1 MDSTRPMAENAL
13 GRLQDHIDL
22 FLCPKCDAG
31 LRIAGDGMECL
42 ACGERFAVSDGIP
55 MLFWPSDR
63 SEEADI
69 TEVVKAFYE
78 ETPFPDYDD
87 FDSVASLAK
96 KARQGIFAR
105 MLDQQ
110 LPPGIRIV
118 ECGCG
123 TGQLSNFLS
132 IANRTVFATDM
143 CMNSL
148 RLGQSFAREHQ
159 LERVHFMQ
167 MNLLRPFLRPESFDL
182 VICNGVLMTLSEPF
196 AGFEAISK
204 LVRPGGYVLIGLYHR
219 YGRLITDAR
228 RLVFRITGDRFL
240 SLDPV
245 LRNAEVSSAKK
256 RAWLVD
262 QYKHPRE
269 TKHTIAEAVHWLKK
283 SGFSFVKSV
292 PRTKLFQPISDAD
305 DLFEAESP
313 GNALERL
320 LVELGMAFRGSREGG
335 FFTVI
340 GRRT

>member
-1 MDSTRPMAENAL
+1 MACL
-13 GRLQDHIDL
+13 
-22 FLCPKCDAG
+22 
-31 LRIAGDGMECL
+31 EC
-42 ACGERFAVSDGIP
+42 GQRFGVSDGIP

-63 SEEADI
+63 SDETNI

-123 TGQLSNFLS
+123 TGQLSSFLS
-132 IANRTVFATDM
+132 IANRTVFATDI

-148 RLGQSFAREHQ
+148 RLGLTFAREHR
-159 LERVHFMQ
+159 LERVHFVQ
-167 MNLLRPFLRPESFDL
+167 MNLLRPFFKPESFDL

-196 AGFEAISK
+196 AGFEAIAK
-204 LVRPGGYVLIGLYHR
+204 LVRPGGHVLIGLYHR

-228 RLVFRITGDRFL
+228 RLVFRLTGDRL
-240 SLDPV
+240 LWLDPV
-245 LRNAEVSSAKK
+245 LRSSEVSGAKK

-269 TKHTIAEAVHWLKK
+269 TKHTIGEAIRWLEEA
-283 SGFSFVKSV
+283 GFSFVKSI
-292 PRTKLFQPISDAD
+292 PRTKLFQPIEDAD
-305 DLFEAESP
+305 RLFEAESP
-313 GNALERL
+313 GNALERC

-335 FFTVI
+335 FFTVV
-340 GRRT
+340 GRRI

>member
-1 MDSTRPMAENAL
+1 
-13 GRLQDHIDL
+13 
-22 FLCPKCDAG
+22 
-31 LRIAGDGMECL
+31 
-42 ACGERFAVSDGIP
+42 
-55 MLFWPSDR
+55 MLFWPSER
-63 SEEADI
+63 SEESDI

-143 CMNSL
+143 CVNSL

-159 LERVHFMQ
+159 IEGVHFMQ
-167 MNLLRPFLRPESFDL
+167 MNLLRPFFRPESFDL
-182 VICNGVLMTLSEPF
+182 VICNGVLMTLPEPF
-196 AGFEAISK
+196 AGFETISK

-228 RLVFRITGDRFL
+228 RVVFRITGDRFL

-245 LRNAEVSSAKK
+245 LRSAEVSSAKK

-262 QYKHPRE
+262 QYKHPCE
-269 TKHTIAEAVHWLKK
+269 TKHTIGEAIRWLKET
-283 SGFSFVKSV
+283 GFSFVKSV
-292 PRTKLFQPISDAD
+292 PRTKLFRPISDAD
-305 DLFEAESP
+305 HLFEAEPP
-313 GNALERL
+313 GNAFERL

-335 FFTVI
+335 FFTVV

>member
-1 MDSTRPMAENAL
+1 MAETAL
-13 GRLQDHIDL
+13 ARLQDHIDL
-22 FLCPKCDAG
+22 FPCPKCNGD

-63 SEEADI
+63 SEESDI

-78 ETPFPDYDD
+78 EAPFPDYDD

-123 TGQLSNFLS
+123 TGQLSSFLS

-143 CMNSL
+143 CVNSL

-167 MNLLRPFLRPESFDL
+167 MNLLRPFFRPESIDL
-182 VICNGVLMTLSEPF
+182 VICNGVLMTLSEAF
-196 AGFEAISK
+196 ADFKTISK

-228 RLVFRITGDRFL
+228 RVVFRITGDRLL

-245 LRNAEVSSAKK
+245 LRSAEVSSAKK

-262 QYKHPRE
+262 Q
-269 TKHTIAEAVHWLKK
+269 
-283 SGFSFVKSV
+283 
-292 PRTKLFQPISDAD
+292 
-305 DLFEAESP
+305 
-313 GNALERL
+313 
-320 LVELGMAFRGSREGG
+320 
-335 FFTVI
+335 
-340 GRRT
+340 